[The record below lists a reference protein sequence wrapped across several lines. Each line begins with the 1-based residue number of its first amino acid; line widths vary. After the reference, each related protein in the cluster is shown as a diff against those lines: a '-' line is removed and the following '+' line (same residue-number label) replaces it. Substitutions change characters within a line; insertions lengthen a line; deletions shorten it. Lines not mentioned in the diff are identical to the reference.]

1 MSKTDSSIAMRALKG
16 NLNIEADVYN
26 GKGKKKKEKKSR
38 LWTESFS
45 SLKDEQIEVD

>member
-26 GKGKKKKEKKSR
+26 GKGKKKERKEKQVMDRELLKS
-38 LWTESFS
+38 EG
-45 SLKDEQIEVD
+45 